1 MLGTV
6 RGASAPFVITELDNQ
21 TRAMFARNLFSA
33 EYGGRVAFA
42 DLNGRQL
49 SWTADR
55 TEFLGRNGTLDN
67 PAALADGRPLSNRVG
82 AALDPCCALQTNLSL
97 KSNGETEIIFF
108 LGEAATKPDALALIA
123 KYRKL
128 DLDAV
133 LAQVTRL
140 WDDVLGTVQVKT
152 PDRSMDL
159 VLNRWLLYQ
168 TLSCR
173 VWARSAFYQAG
184 GAYGFRDQLQDV
196 MALTVSQPAIV
207 REHLLRASGR
217 QFEAGD
223 VQHWWLPPLGQGIRT
238 RISDNRIWLPFAVA
252 HYLEVTG
259 DLAILDETTAFLD
272 GPALRDD
279 QNESFFQPMVS
290 EQRATV
296 FEHCARA
303 LDVSLEVGVHG
314 LPLMGTGDWND
325 GMNRVGDKGKGESIW
340 LGWFLYTTLLKFAEI
355 RRTPRRGR
363 TRFIVAQSRSRP
375 SRVARTFRMGRQ
387 LVSARI
393 LRRRH
398 PARFRRKHRMPN
410 RFDRAIVGSDF
421 RRRGSRS
428 CCGRDGRGR

>member
-1 MLGTV
+1 MARSTIRPRSPTAG
-6 RGASAPFVITELDNQ
+6 RSRIESAPGSIRAPRSKQ
-21 TRAMFARNLFSA
+21 TCTSR
-33 EYGGRVAFA
+33 
-42 DLNGRQL
+42 
-49 SWTADR
+49 
-55 TEFLGRNGTLDN
+55 
-67 PAALADGRPLSNRVG
+67 
-82 AALDPCCALQTNLSL
+82 
-97 KSNGETEIIFF
+97 SNGEAEIVFF
-108 LGEAATKPDALALIA
+108 LGEAASKADALALIT
-123 KYRKL
+123 KYRSI
-128 DLDAV
+128 DLDSV
-133 LAQVTRL
+133 LAEVTRR

-168 TLSCR
+168 TLACR

-196 MALTVSQPAIV
+196 MALMVAQPAIA
-207 REHLLRASGR
+207 REHLIRASGR

-223 VQHWWLPPLGQGIRT
+223 VQHWWLPPSGQGVRT

-252 HYLEVTG
+252 HYVEVTG
-259 DLAILDETTAFLD
+259 DLAVLDETFAFLD
-272 GPALRDD
+272 GPALHDD

-303 LDVSLEVGVHG
+303 LDVSLAVGVHG

-355 RRTPRRGR
+355 AQRRGEEDA
-363 TRFIVAQSRSRP
+363 RFVVAQSRSRP

-393 LRRRH
+393 FRRRH
-398 PARFRRKHRMPN
+398 AARFSGKHRVPD
-410 RFDRAIVGSDF
+410 RFDRAVVGGNF
-421 RRRGSRS
+421 RRRRSRS
-428 CCGRDGRGR
+428 CSSRDGGG